1 MAGTRLGAAAAVP
14 PLRTRPWL
22 GPPAIPPAA
31 AVRAPT
37 GSARS
42 CLWAQEV
49 GKGLAGRAYPAAW
62 RSLRSPWR
70 PRGPTPAAP
79 RPPRRLLLHEPSGGL
94 GGGDPTTLPKS
105 AGSPSSHAAGGGAR
119 RTKREERGR
128 RGGGLGAEGPRPGLG
143 RPEVRSES
151 AASDWWSTSSF
162 QYASGLAEPLG
173 QATKWR
179 RGRVSWE
186 VS

>member
-1 MAGTRLGAAAAVP
+1 MPGITVFCSIVSWFHRLLFLFLLGKSSGVAFAPVAMAPQGTDTSGSSSSAAASP
-14 PLRTRPWL
+14 SRTF
-22 GPPAIPPAA
+22 
-31 AVRAPT
+31 
-37 GSARS
+37 
-42 CLWAQEV
+42 
-49 GKGLAGRAYPAAW
+49 
-62 RSLRSPWR
+62 
-70 PRGPTPAAP
+70 RGA
-79 RPPRRLLLHEPSGGL
+79 

-151 AASDWWSTSSF
+151 AVSDWWSTSSF